1 MKIIKLIIVAILIA
15 MYQIALA
22 DSGTVKA
29 ICWILLIGLS
39 ISLFAR
45 LEKLYG
51 VDN

>member
-22 DSGTVKA
+22 DNGIVKA
-29 ICWILLIGLS
+29 LSWVLLIGLS
-39 ISLFAR
+39 LSLFAR

-51 VDN
+51 SN